1 MRGKGG
7 GQAATV
13 FVLNQAQDSPRT
25 NGCAV
30 RSSDDQTPSSGLA
43 GATVTARA
51 RRKVAHRNPGRREK
65 QPDGRATSVRLGVLG
80 ERKWRGGRA
89 KLLRP
94 TRGLVGR
101 RALWRVS
108 ARRRN
113 KLRRMGT
120 KESGGNDSSERANRR
135 TSAVIGRQRR
145 RPRSHCTVAGRQL
158 RVCAQ

>member
-25 NGCAV
+25 NGRAV
-30 RSSDDQTPSSGLA
+30 RSSDDRTPSSGLA

-51 RRKVAHRNPGRREK
+51 RREVAHRNPGRREK

-94 TRGLVGR
+94 TRGFGR
-101 RALWRVS
+101 AAGPMARVS
-108 ARRRN
+108 QETQQI
-113 KLRRMGT
+113 T
-120 KESGGNDSSERANRR
+120 KECGGNDSSERANRR